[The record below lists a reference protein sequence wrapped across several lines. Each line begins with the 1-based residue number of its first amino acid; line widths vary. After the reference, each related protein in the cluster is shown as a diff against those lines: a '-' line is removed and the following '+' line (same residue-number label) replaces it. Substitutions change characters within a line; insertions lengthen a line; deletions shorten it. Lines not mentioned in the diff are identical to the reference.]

1 MIIPTRS
8 ASIGTY
14 QVFFEVPVTEKGQL
28 VLTLNGFE
36 LPTTVVGRDTGTTE
50 IVGQSLVTTTSVNSI
65 LAVRNPTGESTALTI
80 TPLAGGTH
88 PVSATLE
95 IQQLG

>member
-1 MIIPTRS
+1 LIIPTRS

-14 QVFFEVPVTEKGQL
+14 QVFFEVPVTEQGQL
-28 VLTLNGFE
+28 VLTLNNSE
-36 LPTTVVGRDTGTTE
+36 LRTTVVGRETGTTE
-50 IVGQSLVTTTSVNSI
+50 IVGQSFVTTTSVNSI
-65 LAVRNPTGESTALTI
+65 FKVRNPTGESPTLTI
-80 TPLAGGTH
+80 TPLAGGTD

>member
-36 LPTTVVGRDTGTTE
+36 LPTTVVGRLTGTTE
-50 IVGQSLVTTTSVNSI
+50 IVGQSFVTTTIANSI
-65 LAVRNPTGESTALTI
+65 LTVRNPAGESTALTI

-88 PVSATLE
+88 PVSVTLE

>member
-14 QVFFEVPVTEKGQL
+14 QVFFEVPVTEQGQL
-28 VLTLNGFE
+28 VLTLNE
-36 LPTTVVGRDTGTTE
+36 VAQPATVVGRAVGSTE
-50 IVGQSLVTTTSVNSI
+50 IVGQSFVTTTIANSR
-65 LAVRNPTGESTALTI
+65 LTVRNPAGESPTLTT
-80 TPLAGGTH
+80 TPLAGGPH

>member
-1 MIIPTRS
+1 LIIPTRS

-14 QVFFEVPVTEKGQL
+14 QVFFEVPVTESGQL
-28 VLTLNGFE
+28 VLTLNE
-36 LPTTVVGRDTGTTE
+36 VAQPATVVGKAVGSTE
-50 IVGQSLVTTTSVNSI
+50 IVGQSFVTTTSVNSI
-65 LAVRNPTGESTALTI
+65 LTVRNPTGESTALTI